1 MMEEFK
7 TSVDLSITG
16 CDKVKPCSG
25 QVTITWKFEIEMRG
39 FGIKDISIYAPDQT
53 VKALITRY
61 NEETDEEIETE
72 EMVEL
77 KGIKIDG
84 CIGVHS
90 KIESFLSV
98 GIFPKELEIWKNT
111 VILSF

>member
-16 CDKVKPCSG
+16 CDKVKPGSG

-39 FGIKDISIYAPDQT
+39 FGIKGIMLYAPDQT

-61 NEETDEEIETE
+61 DDETDEEIETE
-72 EMVEL
+72 EIIEL
-77 KGIKIDG
+77 KDIKIDG
-84 CIGVHS
+84 YIDNYS
-90 KIESFLSV
+90 KIESFLSG

-111 VILSF
+111 TTLSF